1 MFVTK
6 LIKDRKTR
14 EKLEDRIELVMATLV
29 IAGFVYNKINGDKD
43 EERDERED

>member
-1 MFVTK
+1 MFITK

-14 EKLEDRIELVMATLV
+14 EKLEDRIELAMATLV
-29 IAGFVYNKINGDKD
+29 IISFVYSKIKGDSD